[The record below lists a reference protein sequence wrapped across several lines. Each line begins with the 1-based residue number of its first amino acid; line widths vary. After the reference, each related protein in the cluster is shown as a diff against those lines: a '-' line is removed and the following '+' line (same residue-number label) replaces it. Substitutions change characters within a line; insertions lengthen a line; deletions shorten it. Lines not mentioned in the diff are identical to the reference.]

1 MKNQERDIIRIHSD
15 TEININLLQDELAN
29 VGIPSIIKNE
39 FQSAI
44 MAGFGANPNA
54 VDLYVNATDFEK
66 ASKIIQDL
74 NKES

>member
-1 MKNQERDIIRIHSD
+1 MKNQKNDIVRIYSD
-15 TEININLLQDELAN
+15 SEININLLQDELSNA
-29 VGIPSIIKNE
+29 GIPSIIKNE

-44 MAGFGANPNA
+44 MAGFGAFPNA
-54 VDLYVNATDFEK
+54 VDLYVNSTDFEN